1 MRDCIQSIQTGS
13 MVKTYVCVYL
23 ELPKADRVS
32 VFIYVIDEGLK
43 NQNTLKEKRY
53 TLKQG

>member
-13 MVKTYVCVYL
+13 MFKTYFCLYL

-32 VFIYVIDEGLK
+32 VFSIIDEGLD
-43 NQNTLKEKRY
+43 NQNTLKEKLY